1 MSIALWIYG
10 VIVANMVLGATV
22 WAAIDHEDQRFYRWY
37 AACPPQI
44 SWLLQPLVLM
54 AWPVGLWLRLKGQA

>member
-37 AACPPQI
+37 SACPTQI

>member
-1 MSIALWIYG
+1 MITVLWIFG
-10 VIVANMVLGATV
+10 VIIANMVLGAVV
-22 WAAIDHEDQRFYRWY
+22 WTAIDHEDQRFYRWY

-54 AWPVGLWLRLKGQA
+54 AWPVGLWLRLKGKA